1 MKISFCWINGTKPR
15 LSGQWNDGL
24 AEAMRLIEKEHTVT
38 YHDQHST
45 TWQDADVVLLWEA
58 PCTAKGE
65 YADFYNAIRKSD
77 KKKILLFAGGPIDF
91 LDAVGF
97 DLYLVESEL
106 NEKEFEEIGLPWMR
120 AFGVNTRVM
129 KPEKRE
135 KLYSGFMQATFAE
148 WKRHSLFANAL
159 GASGCVA
166 GRLQENDRQGYYD
179 CLSRGVRVFPELP
192 AETIAELINES
203 HVVLNTASY
212 WGGGQRCTLEAMAC
226 DVPVVVMSDSP
237 KNIEYVLESGAGVV
251 CDPTPEA
258 IREAV
263 EQAKT
268 LTGGHEYVQSK
279 WTERHY
285 ADNILKAIKQV
296 CREPYQNIGNIQ

>member
-1 MKISFCWINGTKPR
+1 MIISFCWINGTEPR

-24 AEAMRLIEKEHTVT
+24 AEAMRLIEKEHTVI

-45 TWQDADVVLLWEA
+45 TWQDCDVVLLWEA

-106 NEKEFEEIGLPWMR
+106 NEKEFKAIGLPWMR

-129 KPEKRE
+129 KPETRE
-135 KLYSGFMQATFAE
+135 KKYRGFMQATFAE

-159 GASGCVA
+159 GVSGCVA
-166 GRLQENDRQGYYD
+166 GRLQQNDRQGYYD
-179 CLSRGVRVFPELP
+179 CQERGVTIFMEQP
-192 AETIAELINES
+192 ADKIAELINES
-203 HVVLNTASY
+203 ETVVNTASY

-226 DVPVVVMSDSP
+226 GVPVVVMSDSP

-251 CDPTPEA
+251 CEPTPEA

-268 LTGGHEYVQSK
+268 LTGGYEYVQSK

-285 ADNILKAIKQV
+285 ADNIMKAINQV
-296 CREPYQNIGNIQ
+296 CESQ